1 MHDKNKF
8 SNYFKTVF
16 KGLQA
21 KKFEHKHTCIV
32 ISRLVDLIITYIY
45 NVISKYTLMMRIKT
59 YFI

>member
-8 SNYFKTVF
+8 GNYFKTVF

-32 ISRLVDLIITYIY
+32 ISRLVGLIITYIY
-45 NVISKYTLMMRIKT
+45 NVISKWWE
-59 YFI
+59 